1 MRSPALV
8 ALALCGA
15 AALNAELHTVILSG
29 LGGAKDYSERF
40 ADEADKL
47 SDAAQASA
55 GPDSQVIALKGD
67 AATQDAIVEA
77 FVELQGL
84 AKEDDAVAVFLIGH
98 GSWDNRN
105 YKFNIPGPDL
115 TASRLA
121 NLLDRLPAKRQ
132 LIVNMTSCSGAMI
145 EELQVAGRIVITATK
160 NGRERNATVFSKYW
174 TAAFE
179 DPEADLDKDETITAQ
194 EAYDYAAG
202 KVAVFYES
210 ANRLA
215 TEHPRLEGKAART
228 FLLARLGEQAEL
240 ARDPELAPLF
250 KKREQLRMQVDALK
264 LNKDGMDEAAYFEQL
279 QSVLIELAMVD
290 AEIEET
296 SSTP

>member
-1 MRSPALV
+1 MRFPALLTV
-8 ALALCGA
+8 ALCGA

-29 LGGAKDYSERF
+29 LGGATDYAERF
-40 ADEADKL
+40 AEEADKL
-47 SDAAQASA
+47 SEAAQASA
-55 GPDSQVIALKGD
+55 GPDAQVIALKGD
-67 AATQDAIVEA
+67 AATQEAIVEA
-77 FVELQGL
+77 FVGLQGL
-84 AKEDDAVAVFLIGH
+84 AQEDDAVAVFLIGH
-98 GSWDNRN
+98 GTWDNRD

-132 LIVNMTSCSGAMI
+132 LIVNMSSCSGAML
-145 EELQVAGRIVITATK
+145 EDLQAAGRILITATK

-179 DPEADLDKDETITAQ
+179 DPEADRDKDETITAQ

-202 KVAVFYES
+202 KVEVFYES

-215 TEHPRLEGKAART
+215 TEHPRLEGEAAQA

-250 KKREQLRMQVDALK
+250 KKREQLRMEIDALK
-264 LNKDGMDEAAYFEQL
+264 LNKDGMDEAPYFEQL
-279 QSVLIELAMVD
+279 QSLLIELAMVD
-290 AEIEET
+290 AEIEEK
-296 SSTP
+296 SAQP